1 MEKNGCFS
9 PAVQEKNHP
18 IYFRWPIATFLVAN
32 YTFFPPFS
40 SILIIGA
47 LKNTREFQIK
57 ICLFCQFQK
66 AESQLAYELQAAK
79 IRQKIRNE
87 EIQID
92 IVERRKQI
100 EIECQEVERKDRELQ
115 ATVKLPADAE
125 NYRVQQIAEGKRT
138 QTIESAKADAERIKK
153 LGMAEASAIELI
165 GKAEAERMRMKAMVY
180 KQYGDAAIMNIVL
193 ESLPKVCALNRFF
206 LHQILMRI

>member
-1 MEKNGCFS
+1 MIIFFIIINLISLSNVWFS
-9 PAVQEKNHP
+9 
-18 IYFRWPIATFLVAN
+18 
-32 YTFFPPFS
+32 
-40 SILIIGA
+40 
-47 LKNTREFQIK
+47 
-57 ICLFCQFQK
+57 QFQK

-100 EIECQEVERKDRELQ
+100 EIECQEVERKDRELK

-138 QTIESAKADAERIKK
+138 QTIEQAKAEAERIKK
-153 LGMAEASAIELI
+153 IGMAEATSIEI
-165 GKAEAERMRMKAMVY
+165 VGKAEAEKMRLKASVF

-193 ESLPKVCALNRFF
+193 ESLPKVKKSHIIFEFILNGKNKSMKFSF
-206 LHQILMRI
+206 H

>member
-1 MEKNGCFS
+1 M
-9 PAVQEKNHP
+9 
-18 IYFRWPIATFLVAN
+18 
-32 YTFFPPFS
+32 
-40 SILIIGA
+40 
-47 LKNTREFQIK
+47 
-57 ICLFCQFQK
+57 
-66 AESQLAYELQAAK
+66 QAAK

-138 QTIESAKADAERIKK
+138 QTIEAAKADAERIKK
-153 LGMAEASAIELI
+153 IGMAEASSIELI

-193 ESLPKVCALNRFF
+193 ESLPKVCALNRIF

>member
-1 MEKNGCFS
+1 M
-9 PAVQEKNHP
+9 
-18 IYFRWPIATFLVAN
+18 
-32 YTFFPPFS
+32 
-40 SILIIGA
+40 
-47 LKNTREFQIK
+47 
-57 ICLFCQFQK
+57 
-66 AESQLAYELQAAK
+66 QAAK

-100 EIECQEVERKDRELQ
+100 EIESQEVERKERELQ

-138 QTIESAKADAERIKK
+138 QTIESARAESERIKK
-153 LGMAEASAIELI
+153 LGLAEATAIESV
-165 GKAEAERMRMKAMVY
+165 GKAEAEKMRMKAAVY

-193 ESLPKVCALNRFF
+193 ESLPKVTLVKPSILFSNQTYDWFRYRLPPKL
-206 LHQILMRI
+206 LHHWRKRKRSYSLVEVII